1 MKRKIWYECDPARNV
16 ACRKRSCFRNGGSC
30 EMTSRKEAAALGP
43 DGKPVRVNLRE
54 RLVRKAEEP
63 ADLKELDREC
73 WAWTVEP
80 DSSFAAKAAF
90 PIRLDPVVETERT
103 TDAAS
108 MAYVTSVNPSVGYP
122 ATGYSTN
129 IAHNH

>member
-30 EMTSRKEAAALGP
+30 ELTSRKEAAALGP

-63 ADLKELDREC
+63 ADLKELDRIIHELDRI
-73 WAWTVEP
+73 WEVGIVNAYEDRQAIHEAIGWLELMKHLADDRRRTGKWTG
-80 DSSFAAKAAF
+80 A
-90 PIRLDPVVETERT
+90 
-103 TDAAS
+103 
-108 MAYVTSVNPSVGYP
+108 M
-122 ATGYSTN
+122 
-129 IAHNH
+129 